1 MFLDF
6 LIVLLLCTVVIPPI
20 FNVLYAY
27 IIVKF
32 NLWSGI
38 SEFILCD
45 GRTSH
50 NMDKLNIMFLIVPFL
65 SCMCFII
72 IITFNTIS
80 VVYKMG
86 KILLYPFIKVY
97 EFIANGLFGYFNKVE
112 DKRRFFENINNH
124 CK

>member
-6 LIVLLLCTVVIPPI
+6 LIVLLLVVVIPPI
-20 FNVLYAY
+20 FNVVYAY

-38 SEFILCD
+38 SEFILCN
-45 GRTSH
+45 GITSH
-50 NMDKLNIMFLIVPFL
+50 KMDKLQIMYLIVPFL
-65 SCMCFII
+65 SCMCFIV
-72 IITFNTIS
+72 IITFNTVS
-80 VVYKMG
+80 VVYKMC

-97 EFIANGLFGYFNKVE
+97 EFITNGLLSYFNKVE
-112 DKRRFFENINNH
+112 DKRRFFENVNNH